1 MASRQ
6 TVKQKLMQLG
16 LNNNE
21 NQERIIKYTK
31 SKEKGTIDNNE
42 IINILNNYQIANNVV
57 V

>member
-6 TVKQKLMQLG
+6 TVNQKLMQLG

-21 NQERIIKYTK
+21 NQERIIQYAK